1 MEDIFYFIILCFYL
15 HYRHLCFNTNVL
27 FLCFVF
33 WSSWWFFFFCRL
45 FTQDNILKI
54 IFIVEKS
61 FVLSGWKTGCFK
73 TDRTATEC
81 YGVFEMQSL
90 WRGGTGVS
98 GEMEKI
104 GKNCDYWCH
113 CHCIGLKVKTKV
125 ALSRIYWFCLAHRV
139 LVLQ

>member
-15 HYRHLCFNTNVL
+15 LYRHLCFNTNV
-27 FLCFVF
+27 
-33 WSSWWFFFFCRL
+33 FFYVPFFEAVGCCFFCRL
-45 FTQDNILKI
+45 FTQDTILKI
-54 IFIVEKS
+54 IFIVEKF
-61 FVLSGWKTGCFK
+61 FVLSGWKTWCFN

-81 YGVFEMQSL
+81 YGVFEMHSL

-104 GKNCDYWCH
+104 GKNCEYWCH
-113 CHCIGLKVKTKV
+113 CHCIGLKVKIKV

-139 LVLQ
+139 LVLH